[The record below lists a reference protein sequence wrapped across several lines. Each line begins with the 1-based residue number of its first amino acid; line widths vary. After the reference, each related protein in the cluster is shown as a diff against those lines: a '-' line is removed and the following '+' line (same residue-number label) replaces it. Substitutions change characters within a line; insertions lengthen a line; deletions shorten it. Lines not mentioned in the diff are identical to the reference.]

1 MTIGER
7 IKQLRTKKNIS
18 QVDFADKINVSK
30 QTLYKY
36 ENGIVTNIPSDKIE
50 AIAKLFNISPAYLM
64 GWETEDTIVAKGT
77 DETTPSI
84 PKIIEHYNKLN
95 ATGKKEATKRV
106 QELTYFPHYIQP
118 EETSL
123 SESLKNVPN
132 TPEELEELF
141 ETFDTDEIHVG

>member
-36 ENGIVTNIPSDKIE
+36 ENGIVTNIPSDRIE
-50 AIAKLFNISPAYLM
+50 AIAKLCNISPAYLM

-84 PKIIEHYNKLN
+84 PKIIEHYNK
-95 ATGKKEATKRV
+95 GKKEATKRV
-106 QELTYFPHYIQP
+106 QELTYFPLYIQSDDSTSELSVDDIP
-118 EETSL
+118 DTFEEMEKKGFIQILDKTQ
-123 SESLKNVPN
+123 
-132 TPEELEELF
+132 
-141 ETFDTDEIHVG
+141 I